1 MKKIKLKIKLKK
13 YKIYDLFKI
22 VLFILK
28 TGISYRNIYVIDI
41 KNSTKYLNT
50 YTSFI
55 LNKYSIDDVTY
66 NLQIKKHKN
75 IKI

>member
-28 TGISYRNIYVIDI
+28 TV
-41 KNSTKYLNT
+41 YLIE
-50 YTSFI
+50 I
-55 LNKYSIDDVTY
+55 LQN
-66 NLQIKKHKN
+66 
-75 IKI
+75 